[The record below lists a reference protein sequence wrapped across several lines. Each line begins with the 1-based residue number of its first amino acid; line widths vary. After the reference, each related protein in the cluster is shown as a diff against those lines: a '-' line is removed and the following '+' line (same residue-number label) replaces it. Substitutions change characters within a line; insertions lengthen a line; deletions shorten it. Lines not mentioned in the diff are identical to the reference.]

1 MHLQKLDQDVQN
13 HVDALKAQK
22 GLMAKMGFGSLDLS
36 VGDNRKHFDMILSE
50 LEGQYD
56 VLDNYYSMI
65 ERDLETK
72 TCREPDQ
79 AYKALEEIHG
89 MTAFMESVIRDD
101 KLVRDGKVSWL
112 KLNLLTTM
120 AEDLYSIVLPK
131 YCESL

>member
-1 MHLQKLDQDVQN
+1 MRLQKLDQDVQK
-13 HVDALKAQK
+13 HVDALKSQK
-22 GLMAKMGFGSLDLS
+22 GITAKMGFGSLDLS
-36 VGDNRKHFDMILSE
+36 RGENRKHFDMIVSE
-50 LEGQYD
+50 LVGQYD

-72 TCREPDQ
+72 ACREPDQ
-79 AYKALEEIHG
+79 AYKALEELHG
-89 MTAFMESVIRDD
+89 MTAFMESVIKDD

-120 AEDLYSIVLPK
+120 AEDLYSIELPK